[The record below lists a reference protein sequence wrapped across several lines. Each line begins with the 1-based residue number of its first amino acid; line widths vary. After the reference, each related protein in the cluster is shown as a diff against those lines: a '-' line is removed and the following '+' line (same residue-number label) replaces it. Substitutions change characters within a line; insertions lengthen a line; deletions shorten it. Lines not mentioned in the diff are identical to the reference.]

1 MEKKNFTPNLITG
14 FLSILIGIF
23 IILEIPN
30 EVEKPVLIFG
40 QSSSE
45 IDPELVPF
53 IVSIM
58 LIFFGSY
65 TMIVERKSLS
75 NNSWPLITKPLLKNV
90 SFTILCLTLY
100 SYLFIEI
107 GFVLAS
113 TILIFALSQY
123 LGDVNNYI
131 SVSLAIIFPLIVFGI
146 FVNIMHVFLPEFPF
160 FEIRI
165 GNYLIM

>member
-1 MEKKNFTPNLITG
+1 MKKKNFTPNLITG
-14 FLSILIGIF
+14 FVSILIGIF

-58 LIFFGSY
+58 LIVFGSY
-65 TMIVERKSLS
+65 TIIVERKSFS
-75 NNSWPLITKPLLKNV
+75 NNSWPLITKSLLKNV

-113 TILIFALSQY
+113 AILIFTLSQY
-123 LGDVNNYI
+123 LGDNNNYI
-131 SVSLAIIFPLIVFGI
+131 SVSLAIIFPLIVFGV
-146 FVNIMHVFLPEFPF
+146 FVNIMHVFLPAFPF
-160 FEIRI
+160 LEIRI
-165 GNYLIM
+165 GNFLIM